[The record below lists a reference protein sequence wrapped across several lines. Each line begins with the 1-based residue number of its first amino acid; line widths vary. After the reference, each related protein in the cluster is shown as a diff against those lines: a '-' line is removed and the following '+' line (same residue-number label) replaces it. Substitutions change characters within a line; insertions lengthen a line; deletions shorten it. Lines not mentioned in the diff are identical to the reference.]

1 MRSSLK
7 RTLRVLWWLLAGA
20 VSVLALAS
28 FGLRLLLPGLDA
40 QRPAIE
46 QAVADITGTPIS
58 IGELGATWRGFW
70 PRLTLK
76 DLRVAPTADGQAG
89 LQVAAIELTVSLMRS
104 LKAGDLVL
112 DALHLEGLSASVQ
125 RTPDGRFQLTG
136 IPPARSPLIG
146 WLLRQHAIEIDNA
159 SLTLEDQQHGS
170 PRLHFEGLD
179 VRLRQTPEST
189 VIRAHFDSVGPLGT
203 APDLELHLAKA
214 AQAASELRIAV
225 KALPLAPWAAFAG
238 QPALAAHVGQIDG
251 RFWLRHAAGEW
262 RHVGFDTRVG
272 LVAATPEP
280 AADPLTLRGAADFAE
295 GEWRLRLAQPAFGAS
310 AQTSAP
316 PPVLG
321 LLRRTAE
328 RTQLLLHTSA
338 LPLDFV
344 SRLSAAFNPGSSLPP
359 LTGHLSNLRLG
370 LEHTTPGALALYAAG
385 DLDPLDAQHG
395 AARPALRGL
404 RARFALNRKGGA
416 LALADA
422 EFQLEHPERLIAP
435 LQFDGVQGLL
445 RWQQRDRGW
454 RFQLPHL
461 QANLQGL
468 PLQAVADVD
477 WTPGSKPRLNL
488 ELSMGPGDL
497 TAVPS
502 LLPTGLLHPRG
513 EAWCRNAFASGHLE
527 AVHLSLHG
535 DMARFPFDQGEGLF
549 SVDFAV
555 SDADMRYSPKWP
567 VLPGASGHGVV
578 VGRHLQAVISQAQF
592 VSSPTSDIVLSVADL
607 FSRDP
612 YLLIDGTVHANLPDT
627 KEILAQSPLQGLA
640 KRLGAVEIDDR
651 FDVSL
656 ALNIGLRRNS
666 PSNVNGKVV
675 LKGNELRSVHD
686 GLTLQDV
693 TGTIDFADHHWAG
706 QSLQAKLDG
715 TPVTLGAA
723 IGQGEQQGDTNITLA
738 GDASPAFISHYLRKY
753 VPTVHRWLAASGSL
767 EVLNGS
773 ALWQAH
779 LHLPAAVADAPPPP
793 RQLKI
798 ESSLQG
804 LALAL
809 PWPFGKPAETVL
821 PFSLDTTLGDPAAH
835 LTRLQFGD
843 RVTLGVRHGGA
854 EGSAQMLGLEVALGA
869 GEALRGATGINFH
882 GKIPVFSVDDWRG
895 LFEHVDAL
903 GGGPEL
909 PLAYQLQ
916 IDEVNVL
923 GQHFPAVKLNGSRN
937 TRFWNASIESP
948 QIAGTLRGSRSA
960 TGAPLLVQLSR
971 LWLAPMQGGD
981 DTAKVDPRTLKT
993 LDLRCES
1000 FRYGSIDFGRAALRT
1015 VQIADGQRLESL
1027 SFTQPAFSLNA
1038 TGEWTLREQAHHSQ
1052 FDIKLEAG
1060 ALGPMLGAFG
1070 FQMAAIENGATRLGI
1085 SAGWNGM
1092 PSEFSLAR
1100 LNGKLSLQVDAGRF
1114 LDIDPG
1120 SGRIFGL
1127 LSLQTL
1133 PRRLALDFSDLFDKG
1148 FAFDRIDGNFALED
1162 GNAYTNDL
1170 RMEGPAA
1177 RIEVTGRTGLA
1188 AKDYDQRATVTPEFS
1203 AGLPLAGALFGPAG
1217 IGVGAALYLSQQVFT
1232 EIPEKIDSLLSSDYL
1247 ITGAWQDPKIEKQ

>member
-20 VSVLALAS
+20 VSLLALAS
-28 FGLRLLLPGLDA
+28 FGLRLLLPRLDA
-40 QRPAIE
+40 QRPVIE
-46 QAVADITGTPIS
+46 QAVAEITGTPIS
-58 IGELGATWRGFW
+58 IGELGASWRGLW

-89 LQVAAIELTVSLMRS
+89 LQVAAIELTVSLVRS

-112 DALHLEGLSASVQ
+112 DALHLEGLSARVQ
-125 RTPDGRFQLTG
+125 RTADGRFQLAG
-136 IPPARSPLIG
+136 LPPAHTPLLG
-146 WLLRQHAIEIDNA
+146 WLLRQRAIDVDNA
-159 SLTLEDQQHGS
+159 SLTLEDLERGS
-170 PRLHFEGLD
+170 PTLHFDGLA
-179 VRLRQTPEST
+179 VRLGQTPEGS
-189 VIRAHFDSVGPLGT
+189 VIRGQFAAAGPLG
-203 APDLELHLAKA
+203 ANPDFELTLRGAERA
-214 AQAASELRIAV
+214 NGELRVAV
-225 KALPLAPWAAFAG
+225 TALPLAPWATFWG
-238 QPALAAHVGQIDG
+238 SPAWFDSVRQIDG
-251 RFWLRHAAGEW
+251 QFWLHYESGAWRRLAVNAQLGLAGDAQTE
-262 RHVGFDTRVG
+262 T
-272 LVAATPEP
+272 LA
-280 AADPLTLRGAADFAE
+280 LRGAAEFDHDH
-295 GEWRLRLAQPAFGAS
+295 WRVRLEQPSLGAS
-310 AQTSAP
+310 AQASAP
-316 PPVLG
+316 APLIG
-321 LLRRTAE
+321 FIDHSADRT
-328 RTQLLLHTSA
+328 RLLLQTSS
-338 LPLDFV
+338 LPLDLLT
-344 SRLSAAFNPGSSLPP
+344 RLAAHARPGFPTPALAGQ
-359 LTGHLSNLRLG
+359 LRNLRLG
-370 LEHTTPGALALYAAG
+370 IEQSSQGTLALYAAG
-385 DLDPLDAQHG
+385 ELDALSAQ
-395 AARPALRGL
+395 ATASRPGLQGL
-404 RARFALNRKGGA
+404 RARFALNQNVGA
-416 LALADA
+416 MAFDHTDL
-422 EFQLEHPERLIAP
+422 QVVHPVRLVGP
-435 LQFDGVQGLL
+435 LQFSDIRGLV
-445 RWQQRDRGW
+445 RWQKHADGW
-454 RFQLPHL
+454 RFQTPDL
-461 QANLQGL
+461 QAFLQGL
-468 PLQAVADVD
+468 PLEVVADAD
-477 WTPGSKPRLNL
+477 LAPERKPRLNL

-513 EAWCRNAFASGHLE
+513 EAWCRNAFESGHLE

-535 DMARFPFDQGEGLF
+535 DLAQFPFDQGEGLF
-549 SVDFAV
+549 AVDFAV
-555 SDADMRYSPKWP
+555 SNADMRYSPKWP
-567 VLPGASGHGVV
+567 LLPGASGHGVV
-578 VGRHLQAVISQAQF
+578 VGRHLQAVISQARF

-607 FSRDP
+607 SSHDP

-627 KEILAQSPLQGLA
+627 KEILAQSPLEGLA

-651 FDVSL
+651 FNVTL
-656 ALNIGLRRNS
+656 ALNIGLRHNS
-666 PSNVNGKVV
+666 PSNVNGKVA

-686 GLTLQDV
+686 GLVLQDV
-693 TGTIDFADHHWAG
+693 SGTIDFADHHWAG
-706 QSLQAKLDG
+706 RGLQATLDG
-715 TPVTLGAA
+715 TPVTLDAEG
-723 IGQGEQQGDTNITLA
+723 GQGAQQGDTDITLA
-738 GDASPAFISHYLRKY
+738 GQANPPFITHYLQKY
-753 VPTVHRWLAASGSL
+753 VPTVHHWLAAGGRL
-767 EVLNGS
+767 NVLAGS

-809 PWPFGKPAETVL
+809 PWPFGKPAESVL
-821 PFSLDTTLGDPAAH
+821 PFSLNTTLGDPAAH

-843 RVTLGVRHGGA
+843 QATLGVRHGGA

-869 GEALRGATGINFH
+869 GETLRGATGMNFH
-882 GKIPVFSVDDWRG
+882 GKVPVFSVDDWRS
-895 LFEHVDAL
+895 LFQHADAL
-903 GGGPEL
+903 GNGPEL

-916 IDEVNVL
+916 IDQVNAL
-923 GQHFPAVKLNGSRN
+923 GQHFPAVKINGSRN
-937 TRFWNASIESP
+937 TRFWSASIDSP
-948 QIAGTLRGSRSA
+948 QIAGTLRGGRSA
-960 TGAPLLVQLSR
+960 VGAPLLVQMNR
-971 LWLAPMQGGD
+971 LWLEPMKGGD

-993 LDLRCES
+993 IDLRCES

-1070 FQMAAIENGATRLGI
+1070 FQMAAIEDGATRLGI
-1085 SAGWNGM
+1085 SAGWDGM